1 MTPPVTTVGD
11 APEGMVELKVKNAM
25 GRRIGLHQIDA
36 ECMDDE
42 LMVAIKS
49 WQLRHAG
56 VSLTIIRPSGE
67 SA

>member
-1 MTPPVTTVGD
+1 
-11 APEGMVELKVKNAM
+11 MVELKVKNAM